1 MFPRSLASGQRDGHD
16 TRETETETQRSGLG
30 TGRSRKREKKRE
42 IGGKFSERER

>member
-1 MFPRSLASGQRDGHD
+1 VFPRSLASGQRDGHD

>member
-16 TRETETETQRSGLG
+16 TRETETETQRGLG
-30 TGRSRKREKKRE
+30 RGRSRKREKKKE